1 MKSQVLPLPNG
12 AERDPKHVRGDL
24 DHQFG
29 KPREPSPRIG
39 EMLVASGRLSVDD
52 VQLLLDHQ
60 ARTGQLFGQTG
71 ITLGLLDEADL
82 QQVLAAQFGY
92 APAARGSAPA
102 IAELPA
108 AGVADSGAAE
118 HLRALRSQ
126 LMLRWFE
133 NDETSQALAIVSP
146 GAGEG
151 RSWIAANLAL
161 LFAQVGK
168 RTVLIDADLR
178 RPRQHQIF
186 GVPGRVGLSAVL
198 AGRAGSEAIVE
209 LTDTPGLWLLPAG
222 VTPPNPQELLARPAF
237 SGLISALRSTYDVI
251 LLDTP
256 AAESCADA
264 GMIAARA
271 GAALV
276 VACRD
281 RSSVPRLGAL
291 SDDLRHFGVTM
302 VGAVLNGVPDNAR
315 AP

>member
-1 MKSQVLPLPNG
+1 MMSQVLPLPNG
-12 AERDPKHVRGDL
+12 PERDAKPARGEL
-24 DHQFG
+24 APQFG
-29 KPREPSPRIG
+29 EQREPSPRMG
-39 EMLVASGRLSVDD
+39 EMLVASGRLSGDD

-60 ARTGQLFGQTG
+60 ARTGMLFGETG
-71 ITLGLLDEADL
+71 ITLGLIDQGDVQE
-82 QQVLAAQFGY
+82 VLAAQFGY
-92 APAARGSAPA
+92 APPAPGSAPA
-102 IAELPA
+102 IAELPVA
-108 AGVADSGAAE
+108 AAADSGAAE

-133 NDETSQALAIVSP
+133 NDDMPQALAIVSP

-168 RTVLIDADLR
+168 RTILVDADLR

-209 LTDTPGLWLLPAG
+209 LTATPGLWLLPAG
-222 VTPPNPQELLARPAF
+222 VAPPNPQELLARPAF
-237 SGLISALRSTYDVI
+237 AGLMAALRSTYDVI

-256 AAESCADA
+256 PTESCADA
-264 GMIAARA
+264 GVIAARA

-302 VGAVLNGVPDNAR
+302 VGAVLNGVPGHAR
-315 AP
+315 AR

>member
-1 MKSQVLPLPNG
+1 MSQVLPLPNG
-12 AERDPKHVRGDL
+12 PERDPKSARGEL
-24 DHQFG
+24 AHPFG
-29 KPREPSPRIG
+29 ALQEPAPRMG
-39 EMLVASGRLSVDD
+39 EMLVASGRLSGDD

-60 ARTGQLFGQTG
+60 ASTGRLFGETG
-71 ITLGLLDEADL
+71 ITLGLLDQGDV

-92 APAARGSAPA
+92 APPDPGSAPA

-118 HLRALRSQ
+118 HLRALRDQ

-133 NDETSQALAIVSP
+133 SDDTPQALAIVSP

-168 RTVLIDADLR
+168 RTLLIDADLR

-186 GVPGRVGLSAVL
+186 GVAGRVGLSAVL
-198 AGRAGSEAIVE
+198 AGRAGGEAIVE
-209 LTDTPGLWLLPAG
+209 LAGTPGLWLLPAG
-222 VTPPNPQELLARPAF
+222 VIPPNPHELVARRAFAGLMLAM
-237 SGLISALRSTYDVI
+237 RSTYDVI
-251 LLDTP
+251 LVDTP
-256 AAESCADA
+256 PAESCADA
-264 GMIAARA
+264 GLIAARA

-281 RSSVPRLGAL
+281 RSSVARLGAL
-291 SDDLRHFGVTM
+291 TDDLRHFGVTT
-302 VGAVLNGVPDNAR
+302 VGAVLNGVPAHAR
-315 AP
+315 AR

>member
-1 MKSQVLPLPNG
+1 MMSQVLPLPNG
-12 AERDPKHVRGDL
+12 PDRDPRPARSEL
-24 DHQFG
+24 AQQFG
-29 KPREPSPRIG
+29 EPPEPSPRMG
-39 EMLVASGRLSVDD
+39 EMLMASGRLSGDD

-60 ARTGQLFGQTG
+60 ARTGLLFGETG
-71 ITLGLLDEADL
+71 ITLGLLDQADV
-82 QQVLAAQFGY
+82 QEVLAAQFGY
-92 APAARGSAPA
+92 APPAPGSAPA
-102 IAELPA
+102 IAELTVV
-108 AGVADSGAAE
+108 GGLDSGAAE

-133 NDETSQALAIVSP
+133 SDEAAQALAIVSP

-151 RSWIAANLAL
+151 RSWIAANLSL

-168 RTVLIDADLR
+168 RTLLIDADLR

-198 AGRAGSEAIVE
+198 AGRAGGEAIIE
-209 LTDTPGLWLLPAG
+209 LAATPGLSLLPAG

-237 SGLISALRSTYDVI
+237 AGLMMAMRSTYDVI

-264 GMIAARA
+264 GLIAARA

-281 RSSVPRLGAL
+281 RSSVHRLGAL

-302 VGAVLNGVPDNAR
+302 VGAVLNGVPVNAR
-315 AP
+315 AR